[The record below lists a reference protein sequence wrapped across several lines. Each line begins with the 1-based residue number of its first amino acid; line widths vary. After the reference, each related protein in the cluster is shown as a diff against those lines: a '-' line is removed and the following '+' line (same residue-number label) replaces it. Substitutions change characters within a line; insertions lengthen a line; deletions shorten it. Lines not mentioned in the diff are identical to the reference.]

1 MLKWHLILTIHT
13 KTGGSQCT
21 SHRRVTIFIFLH
33 GPPVTLSGRA
43 DVARYTTERAE
54 APLKREDADVCA
66 AVRAVEQVA
75 AQTGAAV
82 RLLRLLL
89 DDGRGTA
96 RFGTAGTHAVTAA
109 VNAARCRQ
117 EGGAALDGGHGAD
130 DALLRRVKVTHTLI
144 TGVLSALIRVILL
157 QLLTE
162 LLQQL
167 LHTGQ
172 LGLKVGN
179 LRGASYYCADEEE
192 KQKAQL
198 VMEESAEHHIR
209 DK

>member
-1 MLKWHLILTIHT
+1 M
-13 KTGGSQCT
+13 
-21 SHRRVTIFIFLH
+21 
-33 GPPVTLSGRA
+33 TLSGRA
-43 DVARYTTERAE
+43 DVACYPAERVE
-54 APLKREDADVCA
+54 APLKREGADVRA

-96 RFGTAGTHAVTAA
+96 RFGAAGAHAVSAA
-109 VNAARCRQ
+109 VHASRCRQ

-130 DALLRRVKVTHTLI
+130 DALLRRVEI
-144 TGVLSALIRVILL
+144 TQTRVAGVLDALVRVILL
-157 QLLTE
+157 QLLAE

-172 LGLKVGN
+172 LRLKIGN
-179 LRGASYYCADEEE
+179 LRGATDACTGEEE

-198 VMEESAEHHIR
+198 VMEER
-209 DK
+209 